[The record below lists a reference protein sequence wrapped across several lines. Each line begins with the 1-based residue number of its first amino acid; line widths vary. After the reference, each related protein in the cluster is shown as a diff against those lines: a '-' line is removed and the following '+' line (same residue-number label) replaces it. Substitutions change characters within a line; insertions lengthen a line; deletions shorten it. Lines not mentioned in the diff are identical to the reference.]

1 MAVPQNFR
9 KAFNGFHKDDVVQY
23 LEYINTKHNNQVNQL
38 TTELEE
44 LRSQLEASDQQE
56 RIAAL
61 QAQCDA
67 LTQKLQ
73 TAEEELEQLRS
84 SQSEVIPIVQCAPSE
99 LEIYRRAEKTE
110 QEAKERAELIYY
122 QANSVL
128 TEATS
133 RVDTVSREV
142 METADQIMAQL
153 TKLQMMVSSGKQV
166 LLEAASLMN
175 IIRPNK

>member
-1 MAVPQNFR
+1 M
-9 KAFNGFHKDDVVQY
+9 
-23 LEYINTKHNNQVNQL
+23 
-38 TTELEE
+38 
-44 LRSQLEASDQQE
+44 SASDT
-56 RIAAL
+56 L
-61 QAQCDA
+61 
-67 LTQKLQ
+67 
-73 TAEEELEQLRS
+73 
-84 SQSEVIPIVQCAPSE
+84 
-99 LEIYRRAEKTE
+99 
-110 QEAKERAELIYY
+110 AELIYY

-166 LLEAASLMN
+166 LQEAASLMN